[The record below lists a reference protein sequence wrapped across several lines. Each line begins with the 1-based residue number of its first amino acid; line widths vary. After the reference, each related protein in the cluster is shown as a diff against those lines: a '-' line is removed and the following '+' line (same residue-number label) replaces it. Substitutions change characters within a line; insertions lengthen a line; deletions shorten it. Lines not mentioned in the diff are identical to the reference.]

1 MTTKVQSDM
10 VNIDGATVAT
20 VAAADKINFLDVTDS
35 LVKEDTVQGVLDLV
49 SAGLTIATPQAT
61 TSGTSFTFGSIPAG
75 TKLIFVNFM
84 GVSLDANDML
94 IQIGD
99 SGGIETSAY
108 VSTGYEV
115 ETGDESSS
123 SSTAAFLIEIVHTNR
138 IISGQMILTLENSSS
153 FNWVSSHTAKSL
165 TGQMV
170 TGGGEKSLSAELTQ
184 VKISGGTFDAGE
196 VSISYM

>member
-1 MTTKVQSDM
+1 MATTKVDSVLLDTTGTASSSTFLRG
-10 VNIDGATVAT
+10 DGAW
-20 VAAADKINFLDVTDS
+20 AAA
-35 LVKEDTVQGVLDLV
+35 G
-49 SAGLTIATPQAT
+49 GLTIATPQAT